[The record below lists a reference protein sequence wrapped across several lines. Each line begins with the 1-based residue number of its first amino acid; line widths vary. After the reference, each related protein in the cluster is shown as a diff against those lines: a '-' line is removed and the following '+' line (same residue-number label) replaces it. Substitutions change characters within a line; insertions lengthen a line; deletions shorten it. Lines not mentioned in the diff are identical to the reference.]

1 MSDTARSFS
10 PMPEK
15 LEKFLDGYQES
26 KVLFAACDFGI
37 FDILRNSSVPQS
49 AADITNMLSSNL
61 DATTWLLDTL
71 VALELLEKTK
81 QEDEWL
87 YNNTEE
93 ASKFLTTSSPDSQ
106 LAIVSLHNKV
116 GYPQQGNLESAVI
129 EGRVQWMRTFGKSS
143 EDVFRDALYS
153 NEESVLR
160 FTRTMHNMVFSASYA
175 LAKVINLTSFSN
187 CCDLG
192 GKFCAFV
199 HSRPCIL
206 LRRSEG
212 LFSEKVRIRRILQM
226 FIKLLLWS
234 TKRKSQMYSP
244 SCGFR
249 IPRHGFRISDTG
261 FQSLSVELQSL
272 VKFRILWAVVRFSY
286 PRILDSPRKIFP
298 DTGF

>member
-1 MSDTARSFS
+1 MIMSDTARSFS

-61 DATTWLLDTL
+61 DATTRLLDTL
-71 VALELLEKTK
+71 VALELLKKTK

-226 FIKLLLWS
+226 FIKLLL
-234 TKRKSQMYSP
+234 
-244 SCGFR
+244 
-249 IPRHGFRISDTG
+249 
-261 FQSLSVELQSL
+261 
-272 VKFRILWAVVRFSY
+272 
-286 PRILDSPRKIFP
+286 
-298 DTGF
+298 

>member
-1 MSDTARSFS
+1 MSDTVRSSS

-37 FDILRNSSVPQS
+37 FDILHNSSVPQS

-61 DATTWLLDTL
+61 DATTRLLDTL

-87 YNNTEE
+87 YNNSEE

-106 LAIVSLHNKV
+106 LAIISLHNKV

-199 HSRPCIL
+199 HSRTCIL

-226 FIKLLLWS
+226 FIALLL
-234 TKRKSQMYSP
+234 
-244 SCGFR
+244 
-249 IPRHGFRISDTG
+249 
-261 FQSLSVELQSL
+261 
-272 VKFRILWAVVRFSY
+272 
-286 PRILDSPRKIFP
+286 
-298 DTGF
+298 

>member
-61 DATTWLLDTL
+61 DATTRLLDTL

-153 NEESVLR
+153 NQESVLR

-199 HSRPCIL
+199 HSRPYIL
-206 LRRSEG
+206 LRRSKG

-234 TKRKSQMYSP
+234 TKRKSKMYSP

-272 VKFRILWAVVRFSY
+272 VKFRILWAVFRFSY
-286 PRILDSPRKIFP
+286 PRILDSPRKLFP

>member
-1 MSDTARSFS
+1 MIMSDTARSFS

-61 DATTWLLDTL
+61 DATTRLLDTL

-81 QEDEWL
+81 LQDEWL

-226 FIKLLLWS
+226 FIKLLLSS
-234 TKRKSQMYSP
+234 TKRKSKMYSP

-249 IPRHGFRISDTG
+249 IPRRGFLISDTG

-272 VKFRILWAVVRFSY
+272 VKFRIL
-286 PRILDSPRKIFP
+286 
-298 DTGF
+298 

>member
-1 MSDTARSFS
+1 MSDTVRSSS

-61 DATTWLLDTL
+61 DATTRLLDTL

-106 LAIVSLHNKV
+106 LAIVSLHNTV

-199 HSRPCIL
+199 HLCIL
-206 LRRSEG
+206 GLAFYYYFRKDFLAKRLESEESSKCS
-212 LFSEKVRIRRILQM
+212 LNYSFEAQRESQKCILQAVD
-226 FIKLLLWS
+226 S
-234 TKRKSQMYSP
+234 
-244 SCGFR
+244 GF
-249 IPRHGFRISDTG
+249 HATDSG
-261 FQSLSVELQSL
+261 FQT
-272 VKFRILWAVVRFSY
+272 
-286 PRILDSPRKIFP
+286 LDSSLCQWNSNR
-298 DTGF
+298 